1 MYLLFANPASGFIQY
16 YPVATNQAGIALAA
30 ELQVPVGDYAIF
42 ANLNGLP
49 TGWENFP
56 QGLTLTLTPTPAYGY
71 AMPGAKN
78 EASVLVKLN
87 NYAAVEQTCNGW
99 IGPLLAAQAT
109 LPEVDR
115 IPEVQSVITQQNVLA
130 DTLQSKLIAIAAA
143 TTPTQLEAITDIQTG
158 ILSTGRGGA
167 PEGENDLNPSF
178 YVEFNS
184 ETITEAQTQLYI
196 PGTNTTLSYGQYVPG
211 QFDSPGTCFN
221 PGDYR
226 VQIRVVATGVIIAQ
240 FECPLAPVNV
250 DVTF

>member
-1 MYLLFANPASGFIQY
+1 
-16 YPVATNQAGIALAA
+16 
-30 ELQVPVGDYAIF
+30 
-42 ANLNGLP
+42 
-49 TGWENFP
+49 
-56 QGLTLTLTPTPAYGY
+56 
-71 AMPGAKN
+71 MPGAKN